1 MDPIIIRYLI
11 YGLVSAAIVSAAVC
25 APQLNQARD
34 EIAFVKGY
42 THALEVHGL
51 DAHSDDRTVWDGFK
65 GRHGMFHAD
74 AWEQGYRRA
83 LKTHGLAWSERDSR
97 GRYGTTRTTPPTAM
111 QQSRTPRAPQPWR
124 CRTPRTR
131 CGAESRDA

>member
-1 MDPIIIRYLI
+1 MGSSPRP
-11 YGLVSAAIVSAAVC
+11 SSPRPC
-25 APQLNQARD
+25 ARPNSTRRGTRLPSSRA
-34 EIAFVKGY
+34 

-97 GRYGTTRTTPPTAM
+97 EIWHNPYNATDRNAAIQNAASTTAM
-111 QQSRTPRAPQPWR
+111 AMQNAADTLRR
-124 CRTPRTR
+124 
-131 CGAESRDA
+131 

>member
-65 GRHGMFHAD
+65 AGTACSTPMHG
-74 AWEQGYRRA
+74 
-83 LKTHGLAWSERDSR
+83 
-97 GRYGTTRTTPPTAM
+97 
-111 QQSRTPRAPQPWR
+111 
-124 CRTPRTR
+124 
-131 CGAESRDA
+131 SRDTAGR

>member
-65 GRHGMFHAD
+65 GQHGMFHAD

-83 LKTHGLAWSERDSR
+83 PKTHGLAWSERDSR
-97 GRYGTTRTTPPTAM
+97 EIWHNPYNATDRNAAIQNAASTTAM
-111 QQSRTPRAPQPWR
+111 AMQNAADTLRR
-124 CRTPRTR
+124 
-131 CGAESRDA
+131 

>member
-1 MDPIIIRYLI
+1 MQTVICYLA
-11 YGLVSAAIVSAAVC
+11 YGLVATAIVSAAVC

-51 DAHSDDRTVWDGFK
+51 DAHSDGRTVWDGFK

-83 LKTHGLAWSERDSR
+83 LKTHGLAWSERDSGEIWHNPYNATDR
-97 GRYGTTRTTPPTAM
+97 NAAIQNAASTTAM
-111 QQSRTPRAPQPWR
+111 AMQNAADTLRR
-124 CRTPRTR
+124 
-131 CGAESRDA
+131 

>member
-97 GRYGTTRTTPPTAM
+97 EIWHNPYNVTDRNAAIQNAASTTAM
-111 QQSRTPRAPQPWR
+111 AMQNAADTLRR
-124 CRTPRTR
+124 
-131 CGAESRDA
+131 

>member
-1 MDPIIIRYLI
+1 MPSSR
-11 YGLVSAAIVSAAVC
+11 A
-25 APQLNQARD
+25 
-34 EIAFVKGY
+34 

-97 GRYGTTRTTPPTAM
+97 EIWHNPYNATDRNAAIQNAASTTAM
-111 QQSRTPRAPQPWR
+111 AMQNAADTLRR
-124 CRTPRTR
+124 
-131 CGAESRDA
+131 

>member
-51 DAHSDDRTVWDGFK
+51 
-65 GRHGMFHAD
+65 
-74 AWEQGYRRA
+74 
-83 LKTHGLAWSERDSR
+83 AWSERDSR
-97 GRYGTTRTTPPTAM
+97 EIWHNPYNATDRNAAIQNAASTTAM
-111 QQSRTPRAPQPWR
+111 AMQNAADTLRR
-124 CRTPRTR
+124 
-131 CGAESRDA
+131 

>member
-42 THALEVHGL
+42 TRARGPRTRRSLRRQDGL
-51 DAHSDDRTVWDGFK
+51 GWVQGPA
-65 GRHGMFHAD
+65 RHVPRRCMGA
-74 AWEQGYRRA
+74 GYRRA

-97 GRYGTTRTTPPTAM
+97 EIWHNPYNVTDRNAAIQNAASTTAM
-111 QQSRTPRAPQPWR
+111 AMQNAADTLRR
-124 CRTPRTR
+124 
-131 CGAESRDA
+131 